1 MTTSLDTYFPTTI
14 LSSNTKTGCSINLPI
29 AGHCTPTKNCA
40 ACCYAKSGHTALPT
54 NKRKQVWVSQYLKG
68 PNISQLIQETRAH
81 TAVRLSGTG
90 DISLD
95 HINNLLW
102 LAQSCPNTM
111 LWGMTRKL
119 DVATELNGRLPNLK
133 LLVSVDSS
141 SPDSVWNYPGKLCF
155 GPRLAGDKVPADR
168 KIVTVFPYHFAGR
181 VVNGIP
187 RHKKDCKAVHHEIS
201 GCMSCG
207 RCWKW

>member
-1 MTTSLDTYFPTTI
+1 MKTSLDNYFPTTI

-29 AGHCTPTKNCA
+29 KGHCTPTKNCA

-54 NKRKQVWVSQYLKG
+54 NIRKQVWMSQYLKG
-68 PNISQLIQETRAH
+68 PSIAQLILETKSR

-90 DISLD
+90 DLS
-95 HINNLLW
+95 
-102 LAQSCPNTM
+102 
-111 LWGMTRKL
+111 L
-119 DVATELNGRLPNLK
+119 DVAAELNGRLPNLK

-141 SPDSVWNYPGKLCF
+141 SPDSVWNYPGTLCY
-155 GPRLAGDKVPADR
+155 GPRLAGDVVPRDKR
-168 KIVTVFPYHFAGR
+168 IITVFPYHKGGR
-181 VVNGIP
+181 VINGVP
-187 RHKKDCKAVHHEIS
+187 NHKKDCPAVRHVVD